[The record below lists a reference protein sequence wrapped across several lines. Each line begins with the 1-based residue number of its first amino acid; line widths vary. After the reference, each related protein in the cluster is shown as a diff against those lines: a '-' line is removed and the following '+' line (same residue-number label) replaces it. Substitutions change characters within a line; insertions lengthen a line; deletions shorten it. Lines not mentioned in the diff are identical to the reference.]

1 MKVSKPARY
10 GFLSALFFTAALS
23 LLALPGAA
31 WSSLRDEM
39 RQFHDFLQDHPRVS
53 ADLRSNPNLVNN
65 KKYLDK
71 HDELDRFLKRHPG
84 VKREVLERPQRAF
97 SNYYRDVPPPG
108 WAHR

>member
-1 MKVSKPARY
+1 MKSSKPSRY
-10 GFLSALFFTAALS
+10 SLSGALLFTVALS
-23 LLALPGAA
+23 ILALPGAA

-53 ADLRSNPNLVNN
+53 ADLRSNPSLVNN

-71 HDELDRFLKRHPG
+71 HDELEHFLRRHPS
-84 VKREVLERPQRAF
+84 VKREVLERPHRAF
-97 SNYYRDVPPPG
+97 GSYYRDVPPG

>member
-1 MKVSKPARY
+1 MKNKASRY
-10 GFLSALFFTAALS
+10 GLSSALFFTVALS
-23 LLALPGAA
+23 ILALPGAA

-71 HDELDRFLKRHPG
+71 HDELDRFLRRHPS
-84 VKREVLERPQRAF
+84 VKREVIERPHRVF
-97 SNYYRDVPPPG
+97 GNYYRDVPSG
-108 WAHR
+108 WARR